1 MYRGILM
8 KKKDDTNS
16 FDFLVENSTK
26 SKQFTLITLIVT
38 IIALSITILGF
49 FLHYIIGVMGAL
61 LGLGMIKISLGH
73 YSGINRYSKRS
84 GFTSRHN

>member
-1 MYRGILM
+1 
-8 KKKDDTNS
+8 NS

-38 IIALSITILGF
+38 IIALSFTILGF

-61 LGLGMIKISLGH
+61 LGLGMVTLSIG
-73 YSGINRYSKRS
+73 YNSGTKRFSKRS
-84 GFTSRHN
+84 GLTNRHY